1 VGVPM
6 KRPAGRVAKRIGA
19 CYLKEA
25 PYKDEWR
32 VDLTARN
39 PRLHR
44 TFHTWRH
51 AEQFAKEE
59 TARRQNPES
68 KSAFTFDDA
77 ADGWMKQQE
86 LRTRSK
92 SPDLGFS
99 AFRTYQ
105 VHLRKLRK
113 DFGPKLLYEIESR
126 DVQNWL
132 LEQAAHYK
140 HSSQRNHM
148 AVLKGILDYART
160 RKMIDLNPLRLDRV
174 KVPGK
179 HEKRADIPA
188 HSDMEVLR
196 EYISDPTWRPFNNSR
211 LVWSSMRVAIVLAG
225 TCGFRR
231 GEVCG
236 FCWDDINRIQEMAEI
251 EVKRVITDQPLALK
265 PYPKTEAGKRKVPL
279 ILEAQRILN
288 EHAAVYEEYFAKC
301 VGHIIRDNTGKLF
314 VSPRWVGETFRRM
327 MRGAELVKEDGKP
340 KFSFHALR
348 HYSASCWLIHNSTIG
363 GIEQVS
369 RWLGHKNTS
378 ETLDTYGHCIHDPD
392 AHAKFLKMP
401 SWLSPTEIEVPALPA
416 PETVQVVDGDFPLL
430 STLQLECPI
439 DVPEFA
445 EKWITTFL
453 RELWKHGQAS
463 EALRTVGKGRSQL
476 RYELQR
482 CGLPTID
489 MLEAIAVARLVS
501 QTVTNEIPVVV
512 NTRAEDVCPIDL
524 PDCAA
529 AWLKPFIRYLDQG
542 LTEEAACQAIRK
554 APKIV
559 RTELWRLKLPTV
571 RALKRSLR
579 NKKIMELYD
588 RGCQDRDIA
597 RALRIDKETVTDFR
611 REMRLPNAD
620 AARKRL
626 TRKGNSPPSLKEAT
640 QQGGCKQLKLL

>member
-1 VGVPM
+1 M
-6 KRPAGRVAKRIGA
+6 KNLTGRLPKRIGA

-44 TFHTWRH
+44 TFHTWKH

-59 TARRQNPES
+59 NLRRQTPEF
-68 KSAFTFDDA
+68 KSSFTFEEA
-77 ADGWMKQQE
+77 ADGWIRQQE

-99 AFRTYQ
+99 ALRTYQ

-113 DFGPKLLYEIESR
+113 DFGQKLLHEIESS
-126 DVQNWL
+126 DVQDWL
-132 LEQAAHYK
+132 LEQAAHYR
-140 HSSQRNHM
+140 HSSQRNHV
-148 AVLKGILDYART
+148 AVLNGVLDYARR
-160 RKMIDLNPLRLDRV
+160 RKMIDFNPLSADRV
-174 KVPGK
+174 RVPGK

-188 HSDMEVLR
+188 HSDMDVLR
-196 EYISDPTWRPFNNSR
+196 EYIGDPVWKPFNNSR
-211 LVWSSMRVAIVLAG
+211 LVWSSMRVAIALAG
-225 TCGFRR
+225 TSGFRR

-236 FCWDDINRIQEMAEI
+236 FRWDDINRIQEMAEI
-251 EVKRVITDQPLALK
+251 EVKRVITDQPLGLK
-265 PYPKTEAGKRKVPL
+265 PYPKSEAGKRKVPL

-288 EHAAVYEEYFAKC
+288 EHVAVYEDYFGKC
-301 VGHIIRDNTGKLF
+301 VGHIIRDNTGKPF

-327 MRGAELVKEDGKP
+327 MRNAGLVKEDGKP
-340 KFSFHALR
+340 KVSFHALR
-348 HYSASCWLIHNSTIG
+348 HYCASWWLIHNSTIG

-378 ETLDTYGHCIHDPD
+378 ETLDTYGHCIHDPE

-401 SWLSPTEIEVPALPA
+401 SWLSPTQMDVPALAA
-416 PETVQVVDGDFPLL
+416 PQTDQLVDGDFAVL
-430 STLQLECPI
+430 SALEAGCPI

-445 EKWITTFL
+445 EKWITAFL

-463 EALRTVGKGRSQL
+463 AALRTIGKGRSQL

-482 CGLPTID
+482 CCLPTID
-489 MLEAIAVARLVS
+489 ELEAIAVVRLAS
-501 QTVTNEIPVVV
+501 QAVTYEAPVLA
-512 NTRAEDVCPIDL
+512 NARAEHVCQIEV

-529 AWLKPFIRYLDQG
+529 AWLTPFIRYLDQG

-554 APKIV
+554 APKVV
-559 RTELWRLKLPTV
+559 RAELRRLKLPTV
-571 RALKRSLR
+571 RALKRRLR

-597 RALRIDKETVTDFR
+597 RTLRIDKETVTDFR
-611 REMRLPNAD
+611 RELRLPNAD
-620 AARKRL
+620 AARKGL
-626 TRKGNSPPSLKEAT
+626 KHKGQLPPAVKEEA
-640 QQGGCKQLKLL
+640 QKSGCEQPKLL